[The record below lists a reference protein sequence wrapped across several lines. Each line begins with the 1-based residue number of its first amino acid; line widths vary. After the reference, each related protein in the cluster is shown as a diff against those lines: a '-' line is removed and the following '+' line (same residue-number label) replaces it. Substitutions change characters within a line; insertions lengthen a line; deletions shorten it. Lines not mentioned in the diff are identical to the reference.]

1 MVNIHVIETFHLIIE
16 WAALVIELLAVT
28 VIVSAVVIVGM
39 QRGTV
44 RYLFQLG
51 DKGGTENY
59 KHQLGKSLLVGLE
72 LLVAADVIRT
82 VALEPT
88 VNNVA
93 VLGLLVAVRTILSW
107 SLSAEIDRR
116 WSWQARTWS
125 NINRPINEEE
135 SALGAVITSR
145 TKEKEK

>member
-1 MVNIHVIETFHLIIE
+1 
-16 WAALVIELLAVT
+16 LAVT
-28 VIVSAVVIVGM
+28 VIVSAVVIVAV

-44 RYLFQLG
+44 RYIFQLG
-51 DKGGTENY
+51 DKGGSESY

-88 VNNVA
+88 VKDVA
-93 VLGLLVAVRTILSW
+93 VLGLLVAVRTFLSW

-135 SALGAVITSR
+135 SALGTVTINRA
-145 TKEKEK
+145 KEKEK